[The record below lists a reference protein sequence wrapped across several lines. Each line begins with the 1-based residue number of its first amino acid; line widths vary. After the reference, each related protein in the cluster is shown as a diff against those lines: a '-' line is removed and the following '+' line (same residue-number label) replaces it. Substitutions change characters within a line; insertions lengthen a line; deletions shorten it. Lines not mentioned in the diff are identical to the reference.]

1 MLAAAAIP
9 ACVDGPTAPRTGPA
23 APGDP
28 VTPGNPVTPAP
39 SPVPAPAGGYN
50 VTVRYVGGEA
60 TARQKQAVA
69 NAVAAWQTAITGD
82 LPDIPASAAAN
93 ACFSGQPA
101 LSETVDDILVYIEF
115 QTIDGPG
122 KILGQAG
129 PCFIRNEG
137 SLPVVGQ
144 LRLDQADLQTMEQNG
159 TLDAVVLHEMGHI
172 LGIGTLWS
180 TRQVLSGAGGADP
193 RFTGLYAIDAYHILG
208 GLDATVPVE
217 NTGEVGTRDGHW
229 CEAIFG
235 NELMTGYIGR
245 GLNPM
250 SALTIASLRDMGYNA
265 NSAAAGTY
273 SLATARS
280 GTYAVVDMHTGEYL
294 MTPQFLINRNGETAR
309 IAGTTSA
316 DPWRTKQ

>member
-1 MLAAAAIP
+1 M
-9 ACVDGPTAPRTGPA
+9 
-23 APGDP
+23 
-28 VTPGNPVTPAP
+28 
-39 SPVPAPAGGYN
+39 
-50 VTVRYVGGEA
+50 RYVGGEA
-60 TARQKQAVA
+60 TPRQKQAVA
-69 NAVAAWQTAITGD
+69 SAVAAWQTAITGD
-82 LPDIPASAAAN
+82 LPDIPASAPAN

-101 LSETVDDILVYIEF
+101 LNETVDDILVYIEF

-193 RFTGLYAIDAYHILG
+193 RFIGLYAIDAYHILG

-217 NTGEVGTRDGHW
+217 NTGEAGTRDGHW
-229 CEAIFG
+229 RETVFG

-245 GLNPM
+245 GQNPM

-265 NSAAAGTY
+265 NAAAAGTY
-273 SLATARS
+273 SLATAR
-280 GTYAVVDMHTGEYL
+280 GATYAVVDVQAGEHL
-294 MTPQFLINRNGETAR
+294 MTPQFLVNRNGETAR
-309 IAGTTSA
+309 IAGTTSS